1 MKASNLPMPA
11 SVARL
16 ERALLPVA
24 AAGLL
29 LLAVG
34 FLMNPAQFFRSYL
47 FAYVFWAG
55 VAVGCLSISML
66 SHLTGGLWGLF
77 IRRFL
82 EAGTRTFPVLALLF
96 LPVAF
101 GVGRLYSWVHPEGD
115 AVLIE
120 KAVYLN
126 VPFFLGRSLFY
137 FAAWIVL
144 AHFLNKWSLELDA
157 GQSRRISGRLEALA
171 GGGLVVMGLTITLSA
186 IDWGMS
192 LAPHWFSTI
201 YGVLFMVGQVLSAM
215 ALVIVLVAILAEEK
229 PIAEAIR
236 PRTIQDLGK
245 LLLAFTMLWA
255 YLNLSQFLIVWSGNL
270 SEETPFYVQRL
281 QGGWQYVS
289 FVLLLFHFVIPFL
302 LLLSRDLKRNPRRL
316 GMLAG
321 GMFLIRL
328 LDLYW
333 LLAPDLLG
341 HGHVRVPLTL
351 HWLDLVA
358 PVGVGAA
365 WLYFFLGQLRNRP
378 ILPIGD
384 PEVRE
389 LLETRSEAHAS

>member
-1 MKASNLPMPA
+1 MNAANLPMPA

-16 ERALLPVA
+16 ERALIPVA
-24 AAGLL
+24 SVGLL

-34 FLMNPAQFFRSYL
+34 LLVNPAQFFRSYL

-55 VAVGCLSISML
+55 VAVGCMSISML

-82 EAGTRTFPVLALLF
+82 EAGTRTFPVLTLLF
-96 LPVAF
+96 VPVAF
-101 GVGRLYSWVHPEGD
+101 GVGQLYSWVHPGGD
-115 AVLIE
+115 PVLLE
-120 KAVYLN
+120 KALYLN
-126 VPFFLGRSLFY
+126 VPFFLARAAFY
-137 FAAWIVL
+137 FAAWILL

-157 GQSRRISGRLEALA
+157 GASLRISRKLRGLS

-215 ALVIVLVAILAEEK
+215 ALMIVLVAMLAEER

-236 PRTIQDLGK
+236 PGTIQDLGK

-302 LLLSRDLKRNPRRL
+302 LLLSRDLKRNPRWL

-333 LLAPDLLG
+333 LLGPDLLS
-341 HGHVRVPLTL
+341 HGHESVPFTL
-351 HWLDLVA
+351 HWLDVVA

-378 ILPIGD
+378 ILPVGE

-389 LLETRSEAHAS
+389 LLEARAEAHAR

>member
-1 MKASNLPMPA
+1 MNAANLPMPA

-16 ERALLPVA
+16 ERAMLPVA

-34 FLMNPAQFFRSYL
+34 FLMDPAQFFRSYL

-55 VAVGCLSISML
+55 VAVGCLSISLL

-82 EAGTRTFPVLALLF
+82 EAGTRTFPVLTLLF

-101 GVGRLYSWVHPEGD
+101 GVGTIYSWTRPGHDP
-115 AVLIE
+115 VLLE
-120 KAVYLN
+120 KAIYLN
-126 VPFFLGRSLFY
+126 VPFFLVRAAFY
-137 FAAWIVL
+137 FAAWMLL
-144 AHFLNKWSLELDA
+144 AHFLNKWSLELDGGA
-157 GQSRRISGRLEALA
+157 SLQISRRLRALA
-171 GGGLVVMGLTITLSA
+171 GGGLLVLGLTITLSA

-215 ALVIVLVAILAEEK
+215 ALMIVLVAILAEET

-289 FVLLLFHFVIPFL
+289 FALLLFHFVIPFL

-333 LLAPDLLG
+333 LLAPDLLS
-341 HGHVRVPLTL
+341 HGRKSVPFTL
-351 HWLDLVA
+351 HWLDVVA
-358 PVGVGAA
+358 PVGLGAA
-365 WLYFFLGQLRNRP
+365 WLSFVLGQLRSRP
-378 ILPIGD
+378 ILPVGE
-384 PEVRE
+384 PEVRA
-389 LLETRSEAHAS
+389 LLEARSGAHA

>member
-1 MKASNLPMPA
+1 MNAANLPMPA
-11 SVARL
+11 RIARL
-16 ERALLPVA
+16 ERAMLPVA
-24 AAGLL
+24 AAGLF
-29 LLAVG
+29 LLAIG
-34 FLMNPAQFFRSYL
+34 YLMNPAQFFRSYL

-55 VAVGCLSISML
+55 VAVGCLSISMI
-66 SHLTGGLWGLF
+66 SHLTGGLWGLL

-82 EAGTRTFPVLALLF
+82 EAGTRTFPVLTLLF

-101 GVGRLYSWVHPEGD
+101 GVGTIYSWTHPGHD
-115 AVLIE
+115 PVLLE
-120 KAVYLN
+120 KAIYLN
-126 VPFFLGRSLFY
+126 VPFFLVRAAFY
-137 FAAWIVL
+137 FAAWILL
-144 AHFLNKWSLELDA
+144 AHFLNKWSLALDA
-157 GQSRRISGRLEALA
+157 GVSRRISRRLEALA
-171 GGGLVVMGLTITLSA
+171 GGGLLVLGLTITLSA

-215 ALVIVLVAILAEEK
+215 ALMIVLVAILAEER

-270 SEETPFYVQRL
+270 SEETPFYLQRL

-316 GMLAG
+316 GMLAA

-341 HGHVRVPLTL
+341 HGHETVPFTL

-358 PVGVGAA
+358 PVGIGAA

-378 ILPIGD
+378 ILPMGE
-384 PEVRE
+384 PEVME
-389 LLETRSEAHAS
+389 LLETRSGAHA